1 MNVAERVALAR
12 ERFLTAGE
20 PDQGDVRES
29 ILASWRRSRFCGVD
43 VDRIEP
49 PYRADVDL
57 DNRLVRSARP
67 VLDRLER
74 ELSDAPMSVIL
85 TDAQAWVLER
95 RVGDGSLHLQLDK
108 VSLAPGFSYAERF
121 VGTNGIGTAL
131 EEQRAAHVFGHEHF
145 SERLQTLS
153 CAGAV
158 VRHPLTGRVE
168 GLIDLTS
175 WRVDAGPLMR
185 VLAGEAARDVAGRL
199 AELDSERELALLQEF
214 LAACRRTRRPLL
226 SLNDDLVITNARG
239 ARMLEPQD
247 HVALREWA
255 AGLPRASSDT
265 TGELRL
271 ARGGVVRL
279 RGRVVPGRAGT
290 AGALVEIEAVEPA
303 PRRHA
308 GAGKGSAGARRPV
321 PLPGLVGRSPA
332 WLEARQEAAAA
343 CQGGAWLLLAGE
355 RGVGKLALA
364 RALHHRVLA
373 AERLRVL
380 DAAELDLGQLLAEV
394 RRELAEP
401 AGSVVLRHL
410 DLLDP
415 AGVAELADQLA
426 APRSRPWV
434 VGTLTAGAD
443 TAAPRP
449 LLERFPVSVTV
460 PPLRYRVDDVR
471 DLVPAL
477 LERHGN
483 PRRAGCTPEALQTL
497 LRCQWPRNVAQ
508 LEEALR
514 SALARR
520 GSGPIRLED
529 LPADCHAVTRRVLT
543 RWEWIERDAIVS
555 ALIEAEG
562 NRARAAA
569 KLGISRATI
578 YRKIGSFGIRG
589 LRGGPGPPENP
600 PKR

>member
-1 MNVAERVALAR
+1 MDVTKRVALAR

-20 PDQGDVRES
+20 PHQGDVRES
-29 ILASWRRSRFCGVD
+29 ILASWRRSRFWEVD
-43 VDRIEP
+43 VDRIDP

-74 ELSDAPMSVIL
+74 ELSDTPMSVIL

-95 RVGDGSLHLQLDK
+95 RVGDHSLHLQLDK

-121 VGTNGIGTAL
+121 IGTNGIGTAL

-185 VLAGEAARDVAGRL
+185 VLAGEAARDVARRL
-199 AELDSERELALLQEF
+199 ADLDSERERALLQEF

-226 SLNDDLVITNARG
+226 SLSDDLVIANARG
-239 ARMLEPQD
+239 ARLLEPQD

-255 AGLPRASSDT
+255 ADLPHASSDT

-279 RGRVVPGRAGT
+279 RGRAVPSRAGA

-308 GAGKGSAGARRPV
+308 GAGKGSAGAWRPV

-332 WLEARQEAAAA
+332 WLEARQEAAVA
-343 CQGGAWLLLAGE
+343 CQRGAWLLLAGE

-364 RALHHRVLA
+364 RALHHRFLA

-380 DAAELDLGQLLAEV
+380 DAAERDLGQLLAEV
-394 RRELAEP
+394 QGEPAEP
-401 AGSVVLRHL
+401 GGSVVLRHL

-415 AGVAELADQLA
+415 AEVAELADQLA
-426 APRSRPWV
+426 AARSRPLPWV

-443 TAAPRP
+443 TAALHP

-477 LERHGN
+477 LERHGTS
-483 PRRAGCTPEALQTL
+483 RRTGCTPEALQTL
-497 LRCQWPRNVAQ
+497 LRCEWPRNVAQ

-514 SALARR
+514 GALARR

-562 NRARAAA
+562 NRATAAA
-569 KLGISRATI
+569 RLGISRATI
-578 YRKIGSFGIRG
+578 YRKIGAFGIR
-589 LRGGPGPPENP
+589 LPR
-600 PKR
+600 R